1 MPDNVETWQLIVGL
15 VSGVGIAA
23 ATGFRVFLPL
33 LAMALAAR
41 FGGLQ
46 LSGGFEW
53 VTSNGA
59 LISLATATVLE
70 IGAFY
75 VPWIDNAL
83 DHVAA
88 PASVLAGTL
97 AVASQAGTN
106 EPWLNWVLGLVAGG
120 GTAGVIQLG
129 TMALRGVSLVAT
141 GGLANPIVATVENT
155 LAVVLSLLAILVPI
169 MAILAIGVIV
179 FFIVR
184 KLRQRKQARMG
195 LAIA

>member
-1 MPDNVETWQLIVGL
+1 MPDNIETWQLIVGL

-23 ATGFRVFLPL
+23 ATGIRVFLPL

-59 LISLATATVLE
+59 IISLATAAVLE

-75 VPWIDNAL
+75 IPWVDNAL

-88 PASVLAGTL
+88 PASVLAGSL
-97 AVASQAGTN
+97 AKSSKAGTTDT
-106 EPWLNWVLGLVAGG
+106 WFNWVLGLVAGG
-120 GTAGVIQLG
+120 GTAGAIQLG
-129 TMALRGVSLVAT
+129 TMALRGLSLVAT
-141 GGLANPIVATVENT
+141 GGLANPIVATVENV
-155 LAVVLSLLAILVPI
+155 LAVLISMLAILVPI
-169 MAILAIGVIV
+169 LAVVAVGVIA
-179 FFIVR
+179 FLIAR
-184 KLRQRKQARMG
+184 KLRQRKQAHMT
-195 LAIA
+195 LAAA

>member
-1 MPDNVETWQLIVGL
+1 MSDNVETWQLIVGL
-15 VSGVGIAA
+15 ISGVGIAA
-23 ATGFRVFLPL
+23 AAGFRVFLPL

-59 LISLATATVLE
+59 IIALATATVLE

-120 GTAGVIQLG
+120 GTAGMIQLG
-129 TMALRGVSLVAT
+129 TMAVRGLSLVAT
-141 GGLANPIVATVENT
+141 GGLANPIVATAENA
-155 LAVVLSLLAILVPI
+155 LAIMLSLLAILVPI
-169 MAILAIGVIV
+169 LAILAVGVVV
-179 FFIVR
+179 FLIVR
-184 KLRQRKQARMG
+184 KLRQRREAR
-195 LAIA
+195 LALAAA